1 MDFLPG
7 IIKGWCQSGYE
18 AVTFFFVLSGF
29 ILTYVYSSSRE
40 DGSLNVPRRRF
51 QIARL
56 AEVGL
61 AYYLALVL
69 MLPAF
74 IYGVAV
80 AGIISLDRFV
90 PATLA
95 VPALLQAWLPPVAF
109 SWNGPAWSLSVEMCF
124 YASFP
129 YLLLQTTRVARR
141 DLVLAAAAAVVA
153 SAAIRANAQ
162 SLLPGYSTE
171 WRSFFTYLPLFHVPS
186 FVFGMALGR
195 LFLFGR
201 DRSPLGNQLS
211 LVLAS
216 VVLALVLGFRSSLP
230 AWFVSDALLVP
241 LYGVVILAA
250 AGMHSST
257 TGILASP
264 VAVLAGEASYSM
276 YILHT
281 PVVFW
286 WHWIAARSSDCDCPT
301 PSKSP
306 SRLHSSWSYQYLSL
320 RCSSARSAGSLFS
333 MCPTHRCIKRLPQ
346 TSRYPRRTS
355 NRANGFEGFARL
367 SDATLAHPRALLHSS
382 SDRARGRFFRLSLAR
397 VSVEPATIS
406 QSNAR

>member
-1 MDFLPG
+1 MARAVERPNLPVLTSLRFWAAALVVLNHLDTSRVDFLPG

-56 AEVGL
+56 ARIGP

-90 PATLA
+90 LATLA

-171 WRSFFTYLPLFHVPS
+171 WQYFFAYFPLFHVPS

-286 WHWIAARSSDCDCPT
+286 WHWIAARFFG
-301 PSKSP
+301 
-306 SRLHSSWSYQYLSL
+306 L
-320 RCSSARSAGSLFS
+320 
-333 MCPTHRCIKRLPQ
+333 RLPHAVEVAVAFALVLVV
-346 TSRYPRRTS
+346 SIFVFAMFERPLRRFIVQHVPDTPVHK
-355 NRANGFEGFARL
+355 
-367 SDATLAHPRALLHSS
+367 ATTADFP
-382 SDRARGRFFRLSLAR
+382 
-397 VSVEPATIS
+397 VSKTNVKS
-406 QSNAR
+406 G